1 MTAMT
6 PCLDRPG
13 FLPRLSSHHL
23 PRPRLSEPLLA
34 SSARVKLL
42 CAPAGS
48 GKSALLAECLL
59 QAPPSCRVVW
69 LALSGV
75 ALSRADFCRRL
86 AEALELP
93 AADEPTLL
101 AHLARVQTPIWLFVD
116 DYCRVPAPELDG
128 LLDQLLAVS
137 NLAITWWLSGRRRP
151 HCNWP
156 RLLLD
161 DELHE
166 FEGRT
171 LALTTVEIEQLLRH
185 VEAPLAAKT
194 ARRIFQRSGGWCAAV
209 RIALLDGC
217 QWAKEQ
223 NYLGRSATLLD
234 YLQHELFST
243 LPAELAEAWL
253 VLAHMPRFNA
263 SLCEHLFGAGEG
275 ARWMHDLQARGCFI
289 EAWDGSPEWLQVYAP
304 LSQLMRDEPWPA
316 GRSWHRRACQWF
328 CAQEDWQAAFEQAL
342 LAEAFEVAV
351 SLLQHFNLEHL
362 FQGQNVVL
370 LLRLHEQQGDDLTL
384 GSPQLVGLITA
395 ALLFAGRFEQASTC
409 IEQLERFAPQ
419 PTAAQQRQLL
429 ARWQA
434 QMGWLLHLQGLM
446 EPARAHFLDALTE
459 LGVEAWSARLL
470 CLSGLTQQALLNADL
485 ETAQALNREALCLAR
500 AHNSLLFEG
509 LLELDHAQLLEQRG
523 AAGRA
528 ESLLA
533 NIHELLSQQAD
544 PATPLLGRIALRR
557 GRLALSQGLDELAAE
572 FFDAGLHACLRS
584 QDKRVLYGFLGQAQL
599 AANQGD
605 YAQAFI
611 RLRDAERLMQQRQIP
626 DTVYRGVL
634 LQVSSQFWLQQGR
647 PELACEALTR
657 VMRHYRGP
665 NARQAP
671 PATLELIPRIEC
683 LLVLAQVQLGQV
695 PNVQL
700 DDLLRHARHRGMAS
714 LETELRLAQAELA
727 WLAGDET
734 TAREVWKNAQE
745 LISRWNL
752 QQALS
757 DASLRQPECVR
768 LLCGQDSTAAL
779 TRPLSGENLL
789 SVREREVLELIALG
803 NSNQQIAEQLYISL
817 HTVKTHARRIH
828 GKLGVAR
835 RTQAVAK
842 AKSLGILSD
851 SQNDG

>member
-23 PRPRLSEPLLA
+23 SRTRLSEPLLA
-34 SSARVKLL
+34 SPARVKLL

-59 QAPPSCRVVW
+59 QAPAQCRVVW

-75 ALSRADFCRRL
+75 ALSRADFCLRL

-93 AADEPTLL
+93 ATNETALL

-137 NLAITWWLSGRRRP
+137 NPQITWWLSGRRRP

-166 FEGRT
+166 FDGRT
-171 LALTTVEIEQLLRH
+171 LALTAAEIEQLLHH

-217 QWAKEQ
+217 QWAKDP
-223 NYLGRSATLLD
+223 NHPGRTATLLD
-234 YLQHELFST
+234 YLQHELFSN
-243 LPAELAEAWL
+243 LPAELIEAWQ
-253 VLAHMPRFNA
+253 VLAHLPRFNA

-275 ARWMHDLQARGCFI
+275 AHWMHELQLRGCFI
-289 EAWDGSPEWLQVYAP
+289 EAWQESPDWLQVFAP
-304 LSQLMRDEPWPA
+304 LSRLMRDEPWPG

-342 LAEAFEVAV
+342 LAEEFEVAV

-362 FQGQNVVL
+362 FRGQNAAL
-370 LLRLHEQQGDDLTL
+370 LLRLHEQHGDDLML
-384 GSPQLVGLITA
+384 GSPQLVGLVTA
-395 ALLFAGRFEQASTC
+395 ALLFAGRFEQASAC
-409 IEQLERFAPQ
+409 IEQLQRFAPQ
-419 PTAAQQRQLL
+419 PSATLQRQLL

-434 QMGWLLHLQGLM
+434 QMGWLLHLQGRG
-446 EPARAHFLDALTE
+446 ESAREHFLEALAA
-459 LGVEAWSARLL
+459 LGAEAWPARLL
-470 CLSGLTQQALLNADL
+470 CLSGLTQQALLNAEL
-485 ETAQALNREALCLAR
+485 EAAQALNREALCLAR

-528 ESLLA
+528 ERLLA

-557 GRLALSQGLDELAAE
+557 GRLALSQGHDEQAAE
-572 FFDAGLHACLRS
+572 FFDSGLHDCLRS
-584 QDKRVLYGFLGQAQL
+584 QDKRVLYGFFGQAQL

-626 DTVYRGVL
+626 DTVYRGGL
-634 LQVSSQFWLQQGR
+634 LQLSSQFWLQQGR
-647 PELACEALTR
+647 PELVLEALTR
-657 VMRHYRGP
+657 VLRHFRGP

-671 PATLELIPRIEC
+671 PATLELIPRIEY
-683 LLVLAQVQLGQV
+683 LLVLAEVYLHRAHS
-695 PNVQL
+695 PL
-700 DDLLRHARHRGMAS
+700 ATLETLLKEAQRHGMHA
-714 LETELRLAQAELA
+714 LETELQLALAEVA
-727 WLAGDET
+727 WFSGDAAS
-734 TAREVWKNAQE
+734 ARELLREGLLLVE
-745 LISRWNL
+745 RYHG
-752 QQALS
+752 QQALR
-757 DASLRQPECVR
+757 DLQLRRPDLLPETQHDIADQSV
-768 LLCGQDSTAAL
+768 LMKGDN
-779 TRPLSGENLL
+779 PLSR
-789 SVREREVLELIALG
+789 RELEVLTLIAIG
-803 NSNQQIAEQLYISL
+803 NSNQQIADKLFISL

-828 GKLGVAR
+828 GKLGVER
-835 RTQAVAK
+835 RTEAVAK
-842 AKSLGILSD
+842 AKVLGLWA
-851 SQNDG
+851 

>member
-6 PCLDRPG
+6 PCLDLPG

-34 SSARVKLL
+34 SPARVKLL

-59 QAPPSCRVVW
+59 QAPAQCRVVW

-75 ALSRADFCRRL
+75 ALSRADFCLRL

-93 AADEPTLL
+93 ATNETALL
-101 AHLARVQTPIWLFVD
+101 AHLTRLQTPIWLFVD
-116 DYCRVPAPELDG
+116 DCCRVPTRELDG

-137 NLAITWWLSGRRRP
+137 NPQITWWLSGRRRP

-166 FEGRT
+166 FDGRT
-171 LALTTVEIEQLLRH
+171 LALTAAEIEQLLRH

-217 QWAKEQ
+217 QWAKDP
-223 NYLGRSATLLD
+223 NHPGRTATLLD
-234 YLQHELFST
+234 YLQHELFSN
-243 LPAELAEAWL
+243 LPAELIEAWQ
-253 VLAHMPRFNA
+253 VLAHLPRFNA

-275 ARWMHDLQARGCFI
+275 ARWMHELQLRGCFI
-289 EAWDGSPEWLQVYAP
+289 EAWQESPDWLQVFAP
-304 LSQLMRDEPWPA
+304 LSRLMRDEPWPG

-342 LAEAFEVAV
+342 LAEEFEVAV

-362 FQGQNVVL
+362 FRGQNAAL
-370 LLRLHEQQGDDLTL
+370 LLRLHEQHGDDLML
-384 GSPQLVGLITA
+384 GSPQLVGLVTA
-395 ALLFAGRFEQASTC
+395 ALLFAGRFEQASAC
-409 IEQLERFAPQ
+409 IDQLERFAPQ
-419 PTAAQQRQLL
+419 PSATLQRQLL

-434 QMGWLLHLQGLM
+434 QMGWLLHLQGRG
-446 EPARAHFLDALTE
+446 ESAREHFLEALAA
-459 LGVEAWSARLL
+459 LGAEAWPARLL
-470 CLSGLTQQALLNADL
+470 CLCGLTQQALLSADL
-485 ETAQALNREALCLAR
+485 EAAQALNREALCLAR

-523 AAGRA
+523 AAVRA

-557 GRLALSQGLDELAAE
+557 GRLALSQGYDEQAAE
-572 FFDAGLHACLRS
+572 FFDSGLHACLRS
-584 QDKRVLYGFLGQAQL
+584 QDKRVLYGFIGQAQL

-647 PELACEALTR
+647 PELAREALSR
-657 VMRHYRGP
+657 VLRHYRSP

-671 PATLELIPRIEC
+671 PATLELIARIEY
-683 LLVLAQVQLGQV
+683 LLVLAEVYLHRCQDPVLRL
-695 PNVQL
+695 NR
-700 DDLLRHARHRGMAS
+700 LLEDARRTGSMN
-714 LETELRLAQAELA
+714 LETELLFAQAEVS
-727 WLAGDET
+727 WLIGDEPG
-734 TAREVWKNAQE
+734 ARECWREAQE
-745 LISRWNL
+745 RVDRCHL
-752 QQALS
+752 QQARRDICSRLPEQFKRLVNHEEHLS
-757 DASLRQPECVR
+757 
-768 LLCGQDSTAAL
+768 AAHCNADH
-779 TRPLSGENLL
+779 PLSQ
-789 SVREREVLELIALG
+789 RELEVLELIARG
-803 NSNQQIAEQLYISL
+803 NSNQQIAEQLFISL

-828 GKLGVAR
+828 GKLGVER

-842 AKSLGILSD
+842 AKGLGLLA
-851 SQNDG
+851 